1 MHSCS
6 DTNNDPNLLMLSDF
20 SEEMMMVLYWGK
32 DSWQDCCYCQK
43 SPLHPPQYQ
52 SHLMNLQQRVIAN
65 K

>member
-32 DSWQDCCYCQK
+32 DSW
-43 SPLHPPQYQ
+43 
-52 SHLMNLQQRVIAN
+52 
-65 K
+65 